1 MDNPL
6 VNSRGIFWLTTD
18 KEGKVIRSN
27 RAWIEHFPH
36 IHNATAIIVG
46 NYELPDFDRCD
57 FTAPPLELTL
67 KVRHNETEYTSKWY
81 VSSHDGVNIDVVGFL
96 CTTSTLADNEKIEHF
111 LFTLNHVIMQPIC
124 HVKGLTHLLI
134 TSPSLAGQ
142 IVPKLQQSC
151 DKIEEII
158 NYLSRLK

>member
-1 MDNPL
+1 MTNPL
-6 VNSRGIFWLTTD
+6 GNNREIFWMATD
-18 KEGKVIRSN
+18 KEGKIIRGN

-36 IHNATAIIVG
+36 IQNATSIIVG
-46 NYELPDFDRCD
+46 EFELPDFDHCD
-57 FTAPPLELTL
+57 FTAPPMELTL
-67 KVRHNETEYTSKWY
+67 KVRCNEKEYISKWY
-81 VSSHDGVNIDVVGFL
+81 VSSHDGVSIDVVGFL
-96 CTTSTLADNEKIEHF
+96 CTTSTIADNEKIEHF